1 MPHRGNLFFKEPI
14 TMKSTINKL
23 SITSLALLISAC
35 SSTPNN
41 ESERYGKGYGD
52 QLKGQQLYAVLS
64 KGESNRY
71 AFTRFTT
78 NRPSSDTN
86 SAWVD
91 LTQLKP
97 VFSTSDSDCTTQT
110 VLGTHDESNDPICS
124 NLELRENLFHD
135 STINTGD
142 VVATTAGNALVT
154 VITFGIGA
162 IAAQGYYTVEFD
174 EDAYI
179 DALKEAKA
187 NFDIQPILVELNK
200 FEADLV
206 QRQKLLDAEI
216 ESKRTSL
223 DNAIK
228 MSFIDKSKLYGKS
241 PKDKEIVSVSIKSLQ
256 SSLKSVR
263 STEFAKVED
272 LYNKLNKKEAKVRS
286 DVVFKTTCNTRFLS
300 DWNYSVSGCGFEA
313 GLNDKSMKSV
323 SITVNSKKK
332 FYVPYLP
339 TMTDKTVVVKAE
351 NGKLTITNK
360 TGKYLKIDSVSMYV
374 NNDIETRT
382 NLNVEVPPEAV
393 STIAYLV
400 RFPDSERRRTLYN
413 VDQTSL
419 KHSMKLGAAVKY
431 RIADTNVEKTLYKV
445 DAVTPYQFY

>member
-1 MPHRGNLFFKEPI
+1 
-14 TMKSTINKL
+14 MKSTINNL
-23 SITSLALLISAC
+23 SITSLALLIAAC

-64 KGESNRY
+64 KGESDRY

-78 NRPSSDTN
+78 DRPNSDTN

-91 LTQLKP
+91 LSQLKP
-97 VFSTSDSDCTTQT
+97 VFSTSDSDCTTQGL
-110 VLGTHDESNDPICS
+110 VALVGIEDERNDEICS

-142 VVATTAGNALVT
+142 VVATTAGNALLT
-154 VITFGIGA
+154 VITFGMGA
-162 IAAQGYYTVEFD
+162 MAAQGHYTVEFD

-187 NFDIQPILVELNK
+187 NFDIQPILVDLNK
-200 FEADLV
+200 FDTDLA
-206 QRQKLLDAEI
+206 QRQKQLDDEI
-216 ESKRTSL
+216 ESKRASL
-223 DNAIK
+223 DKAIK
-228 MSFIDKSKLYGKS
+228 VSFIDKSKLYGKS
-241 PKDKEIVSVSIKSLQ
+241 PKDTVSVSIKSHQ

-263 STEFAKVED
+263 NTEFKKVED
-272 LYNKLNKKEAKVRS
+272 LYLKLNKKDANVRS

-339 TMTDKTVVVKAE
+339 SMTDKTVVVKAE

-374 NNDIETRT
+374 GNDIETRT

-393 STIAYLV
+393 STIASLGL
-400 RFPDSERRRTLYN
+400 FSNSERRRTLYN

-419 KHSMKLGAAVKY
+419 KHSMKLGTAVKY

-445 DAVTPYQFY
+445 DTVTPYQFY

>member
-1 MPHRGNLFFKEPI
+1 
-14 TMKSTINKL
+14 MKSTINKL
-23 SITSLALLISAC
+23 SITSLALLIAAC

-64 KGESNRY
+64 KGESDRY
-71 AFTRFTT
+71 AFTNFTT

-86 SAWVD
+86 LPWVD
-91 LTQLKP
+91 LNQLIP
-97 VFSTSDSDCTTQT
+97 VFPTSPTECATGNTID
-110 VLGTHDESNDPICS
+110 GHRHKICS
-124 NLELRENLFHD
+124 DLDLRERIFHD
-135 STINTGD
+135 SAIDIGD
-142 VVATTAGNALVT
+142 VIKNTAGNALLT
-154 VITFGIGA
+154 VMTFGTAVTGF
-162 IAAQGYYTVEFD
+162 YTVEFD
-174 EDAYI
+174 KSAYI
-179 DALKEAKA
+179 DALNEAKA
-187 NFDIQPILVELNK
+187 NFDIKPILADLNK
-200 FEADLV
+200 FDADLA
-206 QRQKLLDAEI
+206 QRQKQLDAEI

-223 DNAIK
+223 DKATK
-228 MSFIDKSKLYGKS
+228 VSFIDKSKLYGKP
-241 PKDKEIVSVSIKSLQ
+241 PKDVVNVSIKSRQ
-256 SSLKSVR
+256 SPLKSVR
-263 STEFAKVED
+263 NTEFKKVED
-272 LYNKLNKKEAKVRS
+272 LYLKLNKKDAKVRS
-286 DVVFKTTCNTRFLS
+286 DVVFKTTCNTRVLS
-300 DWNYSVSGCGFEA
+300 DWNYSVSGCDFEA

-374 NNDIETRT
+374 GNDIETRT

-393 STIAYLV
+393 STIANLG

-445 DAVTPYQFY
+445 DTVTPYRYY